1 MLKYTLKLQL
11 MKLQLLCQGNKKAFA
26 SCFSAL
32 IFFNTTALLQKKR
45 DFSAFLI
52 SSNDLPWL

>member
-1 MLKYTLKLQL
+1 